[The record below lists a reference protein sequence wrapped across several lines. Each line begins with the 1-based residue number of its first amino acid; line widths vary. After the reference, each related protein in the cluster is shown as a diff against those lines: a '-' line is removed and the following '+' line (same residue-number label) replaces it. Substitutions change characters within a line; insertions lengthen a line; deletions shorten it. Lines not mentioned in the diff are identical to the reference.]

1 MKIIIDDKIPY
12 IRGEFER
19 WAEVEYLDYHEMTA
33 ERVQD
38 ANVLVV
44 RTRTRCDE
52 SLLKGSKVLMIA
64 TATIGRD
71 HIDEKWCAD
80 NGIKVV
86 SAPGC
91 NAPAVGQWVG
101 DALRF
106 WADIYNVKLDNERIA
121 IVGYGHVG
129 HEVEKVALHLGL
141 CIELVDPYVEGCHER
156 VEGVIDR
163 CRIVTYHVPLNDETR
178 HLCNEKV
185 LRQMNSKGLLINAA
199 RGGVVDEEALLS
211 WLKDNPEANAAIDCW
226 EGEPVIN
233 KELAKRVMIGTPHI
247 AGYSAEGK
255 WRGTRMVVEAIKEH
269 FGWQWHIDEASKEFL
284 SKVGDFEKLRK
295 TR

>member
-19 WAEVEYLDYHEMTA
+19 WAEVEYLDYHEMTHD
-33 ERVQD
+33 RVHD
-38 ANVLVV
+38 ADVLVI
-44 RTRTRCDE
+44 RTRTKCNE
-52 SLLKGSKVLMIA
+52 ALLKGSRVRIIA

-71 HIDEKWCAD
+71 HIDEAWCES

-91 NAPAVGQWVG
+91 NAPAVGEWVG
-101 DALRF
+101 EALRF

-141 CIELVDPYVEGCHER
+141 GIELVDPYVEGCHEK
-156 VEGVIDR
+156 VEEVIDK
-163 CRIVTYHVPLNDETR
+163 CRVVTYHVPLNDETR
-178 HLCNEKV
+178 HLCNADV
-185 LRQMNSKGLLINAA
+185 LRLMSHQGLLVNAA
-199 RGGVVDEEALLS
+199 RGGIVDEEALIR
-211 WLKDNPEANAAIDCW
+211 WLEENPNANAAIDCW
-226 EGEPVIN
+226 EGEPMIDR
-233 KELAKRVMIGTPHI
+233 ELAKRVMIGTPHI

-255 WRGTRMVVEAIKEH
+255 WRGTRMVVDAIKGH
-269 FGWQWHIDEASKEFL
+269 FGWQWKIDEASEEFL
-284 SKVGDFEKLRK
+284 SNIGDFEKLRK